1 MHQLAASHFLLFQ
14 TIACNACRIRV
25 VSNQKTLML
34 RLFIVVSIVFV
45 LLAAACSKKDD
56 DNETVLYGVW
66 INSKAPG
73 DTLQFMPK
81 DGKNILRYNQSFNPA
96 LPQYAKIEYRY
107 KNGKLSAGVFGPA
120 ASLGDI
126 SSFNWIEQNK
136 KFDVLGYQLYLFMA
150 SSATHF
156 TYIKVN

>member
-1 MHQLAASHFLLFQ
+1 MQQLAASHFLLFQ
-14 TIACNACRIRV
+14 TIACNARRFRV
-25 VSNQKTLML
+25 VSNKKTLML
-34 RLFIVVSIVFV
+34 RLCLVVSIVFA
-45 LLAAACSKKDD
+45 LLAAACSKKED

-73 DTLQFMPK
+73 DTLQFMLK
-81 DGKNILRYNQSFNPA
+81 NNKNILRYNQSFNPA
-96 LPQYAKIEYRY
+96 LPQYAEIEYRY
-107 KNGKLSAGVFGPA
+107 KNSKLSAAVFGPA
-120 ASLGDI
+120 ASLRDI